1 VSLRTPIARARGL
14 GSAKEGVSHWW
25 WQRVTAIALVPLTLW
40 LAVGVASMAGA
51 AHAVV
56 VAWIGS
62 PIVAAGLIMFTVT
75 LLYHT
80 VLGMQVV
87 VEDYVHHE
95 LVKLGILVAFKLAAI
110 VLGIMAVLSILRI
123 AL

>member
-1 VSLRTPIARARGL
+1 MSLRTPLARARGL

-25 WQRVTAIALVPLTLW
+25 WQRVTAVALVPLTLW
-40 LAVGVASMAGA
+40 LAVAVASMAGSG
-51 AHAVV
+51 HAVV

-62 PIVAAGLIMFTVT
+62 PIVATGLIMLSVT
-75 LLYHT
+75 LLYHAA
-80 VLGMQVV
+80 LGMQVV

-95 LVKLGILVAFKLAAI
+95 GVKLGMGGARKGAAI
-110 VLGIMAVLSILRI
+110 GRAIMAVLSILRI

>member
-1 VSLRTPIARARGL
+1 
-14 GSAKEGVSHWW
+14 
-25 WQRVTAIALVPLTLW
+25 
-40 LAVGVASMAGA
+40 
-51 AHAVV
+51 
-56 VAWIGS
+56 
-62 PIVAAGLIMFTVT
+62 VAAGLLMFTVT

>member
-1 VSLRTPIARARGL
+1 MSLRTPFARARGL

-25 WQRVTAIALVPLTLW
+25 WQRVSAVALVPLTLW
-40 LAVGVASMAGA
+40 FAVAVASMAGA
-51 AHAVV
+51 GHAEV

-62 PIVAAGLIMFTVT
+62 PIVATGLIMFSVT
-75 LLYHT
+75 LIYHA

-95 LVKLGILVAFKLAAI
+95 GVKLGMLVALKLAAI
-110 VLGIMAVLSILRI
+110 VLAIMAVLSILRI

>member
-1 VSLRTPIARARGL
+1 MSLRTPLARARGL

-25 WQRVTAIALVPLTLW
+25 WQRVTAIALVPLSLW
-40 LAVGVASMAGA
+40 LAIAVASTAGA
-51 AHAVV
+51 EHAVV

-62 PIVAAGLIMFTVT
+62 PVVATGLIMLTVT

-95 LVKLGILVAFKLAAI
+95 GVKLGMLVAFKLAAT

-123 AL
+123 AV